1 MTFKLTLH
9 PIAHSRSGTEYGTD
23 PVMLY
28 DIEGLPEGK
37 KISVR
42 NVRPAAQEP
51 VWQIGA
57 HIRGRPTESRA
68 RTASM
73 SLLLSINQEKP
84 EGVPVPFGAVIE
96 RYLAQELPERNSTA
110 SRYRS
115 QELRKAKMGRVLVRP
130 DQTACGRRLVKEA
143 HPCAEE

>member
-57 HIRGRPTESRA
+57 HIRGRETRWTGTFESPGEA
-68 RTASM
+68 IAQ
-73 SLLLSINQEKP
+73 LQE
-84 EGVPVPFGAVIE
+84 ELD
-96 RYLAQELPERNSTA
+96 LADEDTRNLIDLC
-110 SRYRS
+110 RS
-115 QELRKAKMGRVLVRP
+115 FE
-130 DQTACGRRLVKEA
+130 D
-143 HPCAEE
+143 